1 VPDDI
6 HESDNKMPG
15 DESTPGILSQPGDS
29 AQKDSE
35 SRSPAPQV
43 SPRANQGDE
52 DEDKDENDDKKAERE
67 GPLPLKEELQIEDLS
82 RCIYFKDSKLFAAAG
97 PGLPLLQ
104 VNTDGTFVSL
114 DPERPYTAEVHEEV
128 VVAKADEHGRLLD
141 PLGQIRKL
149 VGMKY
154 KGNQL
159 YYVNKYHPDN
169 GLELAAWFDDKWQ
182 AHYLYFGDTVLSAS
196 MVLKIR
202 DRMVDGELS
211 VFEELSSD

>member
-1 VPDDI
+1 MPD
-6 HESDNKMPG
+6 ENPK
-15 DESTPGILSQPGDS
+15 DESSAPGEKFPPGISASADSDSQTQVDKKP
-29 AQKDSE
+29 A
-35 SRSPAPQV
+35 RSN
-43 SPRANQGDE
+43 SDE
-52 DEDKDENDDKKAERE
+52 DDNDENQKADKD
-67 GPLPLKEELQIEDLS
+67 GPIPLREELQIEDLS

-114 DPERPYTAEVHEEV
+114 DPERPYNEVVHEEV
-128 VVAKADEHGRLLD
+128 FVARADEYGRLFD

-149 VGMKY
+149 TGMKY

-159 YYVNKYHPDN
+159 YYVDKYHPDN
-169 GLELAAWFDDKWQ
+169 GQALAAWFDENWQ
-182 AHYLYFGDTVLSAS
+182 PHYLYLGDTILSAL

-202 DRMVDGELS
+202 NRMVDGELS

>member
-1 VPDDI
+1 
-6 HESDNKMPG
+6 MPEENHKDTDATPG
-15 DESTPGILSQPGDS
+15 GESTPGISSRVDS
-29 AQKDSE
+29 DSY
-35 SRSPAPQV
+35 SPNRSAAA
-43 SPRANQGDE
+43 RANK
-52 DEDKDENDDKKAERE
+52 DEDKNDEEAEGKAKQD

-128 VVAKADEHGRLLD
+128 VVAKADEYGRLLD

-159 YYVNKYHPDN
+159 YYVDKYHPDS
-169 GLELAAWFDDKWQ
+169 GQELAAWFDENWQ
-182 AHYLYFGDTVLSAS
+182 PHFLYLGDTVLSAF

-202 DRMVDGELS
+202 NRMVDGELS